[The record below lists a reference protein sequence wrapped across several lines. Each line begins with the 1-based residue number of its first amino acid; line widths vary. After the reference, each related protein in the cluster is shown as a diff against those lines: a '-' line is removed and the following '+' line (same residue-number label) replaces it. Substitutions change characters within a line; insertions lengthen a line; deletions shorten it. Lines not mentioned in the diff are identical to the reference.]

1 MYTHLHTMTS
11 FNRAQDFAID
21 SIVFD
26 MEDFTWGDE
35 DIVKESDEEVSETE
49 EVNELDLNAFETGE
63 LGHLKATAMHIEAE
77 EARRVQ
83 CGVKLAEHVPMHEWP
98 LVEPERINCHV
109 RTSHDQYLRQK
120 NQLQRTVQEFVTWLN
135 ETVPKGYTY
144 KQGNKVYGYK
154 KYPWESIMEWELSI
168 TDTFATL
175 TMLKENIPN
184 QLAGER
190 VKTQKQLAAE
200 EANQLERERLV
211 VEIKTLEDQVEALGL
226 TWILDFDPKKELTRI
241 TSMNNRLERMQTVC
255 AKAEEVGVLQAIN
268 AVETD
273 TDNERQKLP
282 CYKSFKREW
291 NRKLK
296 HWKDTLADVS
306 TETLQDALEEKREKW
321 ERLTQRMDDEIKAK
335 KQRIVEKF
343 RREHEKELK
352 QAERDAKKRKADELK
367 ETRRIAKKRK
377 ADIRKMQELVDN
389 KRNELGIESSSDE
402 STDSESSS
410 DEEDTDIEDTEN
422 DTSNTYNLKEFE
434 QTDGA
439 WRCKHPGCTQT
450 SSTKNNICRHMYRQ
464 HNTTFLKKGIP
475 KTWP

>member
-1 MYTHLHTMTS
+1 MQTFEL
-11 FNRAQDFAID
+11 AQDFAID

-26 MEDFTWGDE
+26 MEDFMWGDE
-35 DIVKESDEEVSETE
+35 DIVEDSDEEVSETE
-49 EVNELDLNAFETGE
+49 EEEVNEQDLNAFETGE

-83 CGVKLAEHVPMHEWP
+83 CGIKLGEHVPMDEWP

-109 RTSHDQYLRQK
+109 RTSRDQYLRQK

-175 TMLKENIPN
+175 TMLKENIPK

-211 VEIKTLEDQVEALGL
+211 AELTTWEDQVEAHGL

-241 TSMNNRLERMQTVC
+241 TSMNKRLERMQIVC
-255 AKAEEVGVLQAIN
+255 AKAGEVGVLQAIN

-282 CYKSFKREW
+282 CYKSFKKEW

-296 HWKDTLADVS
+296 HWKDDLADVS
-306 TETLQDALEEKREKW
+306 TDTLQDALEEKREEW
-321 ERLTQRMDDEIKAK
+321 ERLTQQMDYIIEAK
-335 KQRIVEKF
+335 HQRNIEKL
-343 RREHEKELK
+343 RRKHEKELK
-352 QAERDAKKRKADELK
+352 QAERDAKKRKL
-367 ETRRIAKKRK
+367 
-377 ADIRKMQELVDN
+377 QELVET
-389 KRNELGIESSSDE
+389 KRKELAKRPRTESSSDE

-410 DEEDTDIEDTEN
+410 DEEDTEN
-422 DTSNTYNLKEFE
+422 VIPLNQNTYNLKEFE
-434 QTDGA
+434 KTDGA

-450 SSTKNNICRHMYRQ
+450 SSTKNNICRHMYR
-464 HNTTFLKKGIP
+464 HHETTFLKKNGIP
-475 KTWP
+475 KTWL